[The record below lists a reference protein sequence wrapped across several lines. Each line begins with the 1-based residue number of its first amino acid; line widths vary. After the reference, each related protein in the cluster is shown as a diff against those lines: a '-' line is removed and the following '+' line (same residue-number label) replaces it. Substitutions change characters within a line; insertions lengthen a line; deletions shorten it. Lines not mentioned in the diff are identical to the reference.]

1 MAFIRGVTMMEPSTP
16 VIATST
22 AVRVGTPPSLSE
34 MLMATAAVTDL
45 GASEIS
51 TVRGTPAIA
60 ATATAETIATVDPA
74 SRAASIGSAFRR
86 TLGQFLNNGR
96 AIATVAGP
104 SRKYTNCAPL
114 K

>member
-1 MAFIRGVTMMEPSTP
+1 MAFINGVTITEPSTP

-22 AVRVGTPPSLSE
+22 AVSAGMPPRWSE

-51 TVRGTPAIA
+51 TVLGTPKAAAIP
-60 ATATAETIATVDPA
+60 TAETIATTDPA
-74 SRAASIGSAFRR
+74 NNAASIGSALRR
-86 TLGQFLNNGR
+86 TVGQFLNKGM

-104 SRKYTNCAPL
+104 SRK
-114 K
+114 